1 MTGEEAISYIHSMV
15 WNRKATGYEHAK
27 VLLAKMGNP
36 QKQLRFV
43 HIGGTNGKGSTAAM
57 MAAVLQAAGYKVG
70 LYTSPYIYRFHERM
84 QINGVCIS
92 DEDLAETTEEVKKIA
107 DAMPDCPSE
116 FALVCCIAFSYF
128 AKQECDIVVLE
139 VGMGGANDSTNVIDC
154 PEVAMITNIGLD
166 HTEYLGSTLEEIAQ
180 TKAGILKTN
189 GTAVFYPNEP
199 SVEAVFR
206 KVCEEKHI
214 AFAFADFQ
222 DLRLRKRSLEGQI
235 FDYKEWKRIQIPLLG
250 EHQLQNAA
258 MVLSAVEEL
267 QKKGWDIREDEVR
280 KGLMQVSWPGRFE
293 VIRKAPLFIIDGGHN
308 PQCIEA
314 LAQNVRDYLK
324 GKKVVAITGVVA
336 DKDYGTMF
344 QPILP
349 LISEFICITPP
360 TPRKLAGE
368 SLAEM
373 LRQAGAKAKACDN
386 IKEAVLMAREKAGED
401 GAVLCFGSLYSIGE
415 IQAAFK
421 KLDLH

>member
-27 VLLAKMGNP
+27 ALLAKMGNP
-36 QKQLRFV
+36 QKQLKYV

-92 DEDLAETTEEVKKIA
+92 DEELAETTEEVKKIA
-107 DAMPDCPSE
+107 DEMPDCPSE
-116 FALVCCIAFSYF
+116 FALVSCIAFSYF

-166 HTEYLGSTLEEIAQ
+166 HTEYLGSTLEEIAK
-180 TKAGILKTN
+180 TKAGILKAN

-214 AFAFADFQ
+214 GFAFADFQ
-222 DLRLRKRSLEGQI
+222 DLRLRKYSLEGQI
-235 FDYKEWKRIQIPLLG
+235 FDYKGWKGIQIPLLG
-250 EHQLQNAA
+250 EHQLRNAA
-258 MVLSAVEEL
+258 MVLSAVEQL
-267 QKKGWDIREDEVR
+267 QKKGWDIHEDQVR
-280 KGLMQVSWPGRFE
+280 QGLMQVRWPGRFE

-308 PQCIEA
+308 TQCIEA

-324 GKKVVAITGVVA
+324 GKRVVAITGVVS
-336 DKDYGTMF
+336 DKDYGAMY

-360 TPRKLAGE
+360 TPRKLSGE
-368 SLAEM
+368 TLAAV
-373 LRQAGAKAKACDN
+373 LRNAGAKAEFYED
-386 IKEAVLMAREKAGED
+386 IKEAILAAKEKAGED
-401 GAVLCFGSLYSIGE
+401 GAVLCFGSFYSLE
-415 IQAAFK
+415 EVRKNFS
-421 KLDLH
+421 